1 MSGKELVRWTWI
13 PVIHRL
19 RVRGLGAVFT
29 SGRERTD
36 RGEGGARSATAEDRK
51 ILEKLGS
58 GRLKILMF
66 YANPPVVGRGEKTLL
81 CYGVSNATAVR
92 IEPNVE
98 GVGPAISRC
107 VEAHPRADTTYTLT
121 AEGADASEETG
132 TVAVRVQ

>member
-13 PVIHRL
+13 PVVIAFTYAAWVLYSRQAENE
-19 RVRGLGAVFT
+19 RIEEKAVH
-29 SGRERTD
+29 ER
-36 RGEGGARSATAEDRK
+36 AAEDQK
-51 ILEKLGS
+51 VLEKLGS

-66 YANPPVVGRGEKTLL
+66 YANPPVVSRGEKTLL

-107 VEAHPRADTTYTLT
+107 VVSFRQCCVT
-121 AEGADASEETG
+121 DAIS
-132 TVAVRVQ
+132 AS